1 MKETKNDVKAKV
13 ALMVSLATA
22 TKKMYNDILD
32 SFKENMDDGL
42 FDLLNMV
49 QDNEITSVDE
59 IMVELESYTSEMED
73 GEPMDLPYIKVDHI
87 GSIEA
92 GVTYPDG
99 SKLVG
104 YLCESDCGTWQ
115 AGGMLY
121 TKEGSPVDLCMAEIK
136 KGDLAETAKLAR
148 DNKDVEIYAW
158 AYVYNEDYSHKFIVK
173 NDDILD
179 ALGENEEGGDDNE

>member
-32 SFKENMDDGL
+32 SFKKNMDDGL

-99 SKLVG
+99 SRLAG
-104 YLCESDCGTWQ
+104 YLCESDFGSWQ
-115 AGGMLY
+115 AGGILY

-136 KGDLAETAKLAR
+136 KGDLAEVVGLNP
-148 DNKDVEIYAW
+148 DNKDVDLYVW
-158 AYVYNEDYSHKFIVK
+158 ADAYKEDYTNTYKVL
-173 NDDILD
+173 NDNILE
-179 ALGENEEGGDDNE
+179 ALGENKKGGENNE